1 MFNPVPLSGT
11 SARKPK
17 WLSGPRTSTSGIRG
31 LSNAAAS
38 HWPIQISRSL
48 SGIMEYGSVL
58 LDDAHRWARVRASE
72 QIDRLW
78 AAAIIGRFPRYIHQ
92 LSSRLALPKTVL
104 SISSGL
110 KDHRVLFGR
119 RWKTNKEK
127 KKEKS
132 MPASRRGEDDVCPK
146 RSLHACVGRVCGF
159 MPAHYSSLPLTGNY
173 AEWKL
178 SLPKWASIVCRLSI
192 PLCCHI
198 QPIRFRETEIIARRI
213 ETAIPAP
220 FNRSSCT
227 KRWKTLETPKRFL
240 RFRWSIFSHRRDV
253 ATGSR
258 KTATR
263 STNMVEDWRACL
275 ELDVNFQRWEPARL
289 FSQSPVSRMI
299 LENW

>member
-1 MFNPVPLSGT
+1 MARQLVNQSDLADLGHPLPVY
-11 SARKPK
+11 
-17 WLSGPRTSTSGIRG
+17 G

-146 RSLHACVGRVCGF
+146 RSLHACVRRVCGF

-178 SLPKWASIVCRLSI
+178 SLPKWASIVPTIHTVMLPYPANTLPWNGDNRASNRNRDSCAFQPLVLYETMENVGNAGTFPSIRMLYLLSSKG
-192 PLCCHI
+192 
-198 QPIRFRETEIIARRI
+198 RR
-213 ETAIPAP
+213 
-220 FNRSSCT
+220 NR
-227 KRWKTLETPKRFL
+227 
-240 RFRWSIFSHRRDV
+240 I
-253 ATGSR
+253 
-258 KTATR
+258 
-263 STNMVEDWRACL
+263 
-275 ELDVNFQRWEPARL
+275 
-289 FSQSPVSRMI
+289 
-299 LENW
+299 